1 MRSAAGTLLP
11 IVLLLAGPT
20 DAQQYDLRNYGQE
33 QGLPSATV
41 NDLCEDQDGF
51 LWVATDGG
59 AARSEGSRFETFGR
73 EAGMPSEKVTAVFAA
88 RDGKIWFGF
97 SNGMVA
103 YFERGHIS
111 VPELPSTAPR
121 ARINTLVE
129 DDRDGIWWS
138 TENKGLVRYQR
149 GEVRV
154 MGTADGLPHERVFDM
169 VRTTRGELLVA
180 TDAGIAR
187 VDEKAWRAHAITTSL
202 PDPKTFSLFADSLGV
217 LVGTANG
224 YAELGHDL
232 KPLPLNERFTG
243 FFPIALKDPRVLD
256 ILRAHNGD
264 IWMGTPAGM
273 AHLSKE
279 EGSPML
285 NMIGEA
291 NGLGHDLVFKLH
303 QDRSG
308 SVWAGTMFGGVSKY
322 ISGAFLHFTTMDG
335 LGSNI
340 ISSLYRTPDGLMW
353 FGTFG
358 GGIAC
363 WDERRMRTYGALDG
377 LTDPFVLALGEDRA
391 GHLLIGTTTQG
402 AFRLVGERLEPYSA
416 AHGIESDRVIC
427 LHRSDD
433 ALWAGTLNGL
443 FVSKGSDRYS
453 LLGPDSLV
461 VRGIVTSRDSLWIT
475 TDKGLYTGLASA
487 TGQSLWRMEQLPAV
501 AMTDL
506 ARDAAGNLWVG
517 TEEHGM
523 YRVNGSRVDSLGLK
537 NGLESLNVEQ
547 VLLDAVQNVWLGS
560 KRAITFVELDE
571 LQERILQV
579 RNFGPK
585 EGFVGISTTRNAS
598 YLDQDG
604 SLWFGTV
611 QGATRFDPDRTSNDP
626 NEPLLHLTEL
636 KLFYEKAD
644 WSPWCKGLDHDGLPD
659 ALELPYNKNHL
670 TFEFTGISLSY
681 PERVRYR
688 WKLEG
693 YDADWSPIT
702 ATDRVTYSNIPP
714 GDYTFKVMARNA
726 SGIWTEH
733 PESYAFVIA
742 PPIWETTSFRIG
754 SGAFILLGLFGFVR
768 LRERNLRRERERL
781 ENTVTKR
788 TAELATEKERSE
800 ALLRNILPASTAEE
814 LKSKGSADAQR
825 HERCTVLFSDFK
837 GFTTFSSQM
846 DSDTLVSE
854 LDHYFRLFDE
864 LCDRHGVEK
873 IKTIGDAYMC
883 ASGIPEPTATH
894 ALDAVLMAL
903 GMVKAVEN
911 SNKERAEK
919 GRTQWP
925 IRIGIH
931 TGPVITGVVGRKK
944 FAYDVWGDT
953 VNLASRM
960 ESNSEA
966 GRVNI
971 SGTTYAQ
978 VMEYVEVLP
987 RGPINVKGKGEL
999 NMYFVLRLKPE
1010 FSADGAGLEP
1020 NAHMLTAREQLRGG
1034 SGTASTA

>member
-1 MRSAAGTLLP
+1 MLLM
-11 IVLLLAGPT
+11 LLWAGPSG
-20 DAQQYDLRNYGQE
+20 AQQYDLRNYGQE

-41 NDLCEDQDGF
+41 NGLCEDADGF

-59 AARSEGSRFETFGR
+59 AARSEGSHFETFDR
-73 EAGMPSEKVTAVFAA
+73 DNGMPSEMVTALCAGD
-88 RDGKIWFGF
+88 DGRIWFGF
-97 SNGMVA
+97 GNGA
-103 YFERGHIS
+103 IAFFRSGSIEAPN
-111 VPELPSTAPR
+111 VPHGFPK
-121 ARINTLVE
+121 ARIRAMLA
-129 DDRDGIWWS
+129 DGTNGVWYG
-138 TENKGLVRYQR
+138 TDGKGIALYS
-149 GEVRV
+149 GGSVRV
-154 MGTADGLPHERVFDM
+154 LDHTHGLPNDRVFDIE
-169 VRTTRGELLVA
+169 RTHRGDLLVA
-180 TDAGIAR
+180 TEGGLALIDA
-187 VDEKAWRAHAITTSL
+187 EAWRATIVPTTL
-202 PDPKTFSLFADSLGV
+202 PAAQTFALYADSSGV
-217 LVGTANG
+217 LVGTADG
-224 YAELGHDL
+224 YSELGHDL
-232 KPLPLNERFTG
+232 EPLPLSQRFAG
-243 FFPIALKDPRVLD
+243 VFPVALKDTRVLD
-256 ILRAHNGD
+256 IIRAHNGD
-264 IWMGTPAGM
+264 LWMGTPAGM
-273 AHLSKE
+273 AHLSKAD
-279 EGSPML
+279 GFPTI
-285 NMIGEA
+285 NTIGEA
-291 NGLGHDLVFKLH
+291 NGLGHDLVVRVH

-308 SVWAGTMFGGVSKY
+308 SVWAGTMFGGVSKF
-322 ISGAFLHFTTMDG
+322 ISSAFLHFTTNDG

-340 ISSLYRTPDGLMW
+340 VSAMYRTPDGLMW

-358 GGIAC
+358 GGLSR
-363 WDERRMRTYGALDG
+363 WDDRNMRTFGASDG
-377 LTDPFVLALGEDRA
+377 LSDHFVTSLGEDRS
-391 GHLLIGTTTQG
+391 GHLLIGTATQG
-402 AFRLVGERLEPYSA
+402 AFRLVGERVEPYSEKN
-416 AHGIESDRVIC
+416 GIRSSRIFCFHRDQDR
-427 LHRSDD
+427 
-433 ALWAGTLNGL
+433 LWVGTHDGL
-443 FVSKGSDRYS
+443 FVEEGSGNYA
-453 LLGPDSLV
+453 LVGPDSID
-461 VRGIVTSRDSLWIT
+461 VRGIVTSEDSVWIT
-475 TDKGLYTGLASA
+475 TDKGLYHGVRLGPGWTLTRSA
-487 TGQSLWRMEQLPAV
+487 KLPAV
-501 AMTDL
+501 ALTDV
-506 ARDAAGNLWVG
+506 ARDVAGNLWIG
-517 TEEHGM
+517 SEEHGM
-523 YRVNGSRVDSLGLK
+523 YRLNGNRVDSLGLK
-537 NGLESLNVEQ
+537 DGLESLSVEQ
-547 VLLDAVQNVWLGS
+547 VLLDALQNVWLGS
-560 KRAITFVELDE
+560 KRAITHVELDE
-571 LQERILQV
+571 MQERILQV

-585 EGFVGISTTRNAS
+585 EGFVGIETTRNAS
-598 YLDQDG
+598 FLDQDG

-611 QGATRFDPDRTSNDP
+611 QGATRLDLDKIVQDP
-626 NEPLLHLTEL
+626 NEPLLHLTDL
-636 KLFYEKAD
+636 RLFYERAD
-644 WSPWCKGLDHDGLPD
+644 WSPWCKGLDRDGLPT

-670 TFEFTGISLSY
+670 TFAFTGISLSY

-688 WKLEG
+688 WILQG

-733 PESYAFVIA
+733 PETYAFVIA
-742 PPIWETTSFRIG
+742 PPIWETTTFRVCG
-754 SGAFILLGLFGFVR
+754 GAFVVLGLFGFVR
-768 LRERNLRRERERL
+768 LRERNLRRDRELL

-788 TAELATEKERSE
+788 TAELATEKERSD

-864 LCDRHGVEK
+864 LCDRYGVEK

-883 ASGIPEPTATH
+883 ASGIPEPTPTH

-903 GMVKAVEN
+903 GMVEAVEE

-978 VMEYVEVLP
+978 LMEYVEVLP

-1010 FSADGAGLEP
+1010 FSADSAGREP
-1020 NAHMLTAREQLRGG
+1020 NAHLLAIREQLRGG
-1034 SGTASTA
+1034 TNARTG